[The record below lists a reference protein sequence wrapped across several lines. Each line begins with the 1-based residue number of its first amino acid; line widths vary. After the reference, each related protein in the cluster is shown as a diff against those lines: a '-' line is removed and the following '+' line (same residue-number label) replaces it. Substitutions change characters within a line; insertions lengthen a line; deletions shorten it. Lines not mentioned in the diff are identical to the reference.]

1 MKSDDP
7 KALDEIFI
15 SKKCAWLYY
24 VGRLNQNQIAKKVGL
39 SKMRVHRLIAFAEKK
54 GFVKTFV
61 EGGFDETLKY
71 ENILKEKYHLK
82 ISEVI
87 PIDDLKND
95 SIEMIAAAGA
105 RFIMNQINENNVN
118 EFGIGTGNTL
128 NTIAKWLPK
137 IDKEVDFITVNGSL
151 TSHNSIQTETGINQI
166 AHKTNGE
173 CYNVGIPLMAE
184 SIEQKKVL
192 EKIKFIKEMMNR
204 ANNTKVKILGVG
216 GLFETSQIVRSK
228 IFSKESI
235 EKIKQAGAVG
245 EVAGNFFDKNGK
257 FISIKETQKIASAD
271 IDSLK
276 KSTTVLVAGG
286 RHKISQIKSVLKSC
300 LFTGLITDEETAK
313 QL

>member
-1 MKSDDP
+1 MVLDDH

-39 SKMRVHRLIAFAEKK
+39 SKMRVHRLIAFAEKN

-61 EGGFDETLKY
+61 EGGFDETSKY

-87 PIDDLKND
+87 PIEDLNND
-95 SIEMIAAAGA
+95 PSEMIAAAGA

-128 NTIAKWLPK
+128 NNIAKWLPK
-137 IDKEVDFITVNGSL
+137 IDKEIDFITVNGSL

-173 CYNVGIPLMAE
+173 CYNVGIPLMVE
-184 SIEQKKVL
+184 SVEQKKIL
-192 EKIKFIKEMMNR
+192 EKIKFIKEIMNR

-257 FISIKETQKIASAD
+257 FISIKETQKITSAD
-271 IDSLK
+271 IDSFK

-286 RHKISQIKSVLKSC
+286 RYKISQIKSVLKSG

>member
-1 MKSDDP
+1 MVLDDP

-39 SKMRVHRLIAFAEKK
+39 SKMRVHRLIAFAEKN

-61 EGGFDETLKY
+61 EGGFDETSKY

-87 PIDDLKND
+87 PIEDLNND
-95 SIEMIAAAGA
+95 PSEMIAAAGA

-137 IDKEVDFITVNGSL
+137 IDKEIDFITVNGSL

-173 CYNVGIPLMAE
+173 CYNIGIPLMIE
-184 SIEQKKVL
+184 SVEQKKIL
-192 EKIKFIKEMMNR
+192 EKIKFIKKIMNR

-257 FISIKETQKIASAD
+257 FISIKETQKITSAD
-271 IDSLK
+271 IDSFK

-286 RHKISQIKSVLKSC
+286 RYKISQIKSVLKSG

>member
-1 MKSDDP
+1 MVLDDP

-39 SKMRVHRLIAFAEKK
+39 SKMRVHRLIAFAEKN

-61 EGGFDETLKY
+61 EGGFDETSKY

-87 PIDDLKND
+87 PIEDLKND
-95 SIEMIAAAGA
+95 PSEMIAAAGA
-105 RFIMNQINENNVN
+105 RFIMNQINENNVS

-128 NTIAKWLPK
+128 NNIAKWLPK
-137 IDKEVDFITVNGSL
+137 IDKEIDFITVNGSL

-173 CYNVGIPLMAE
+173 CYNVGIPLMVE
-184 SIEQKKVL
+184 SVEQKKIL
-192 EKIKFIKEMMNR
+192 EKIKFIKEIMNR

-235 EKIKQAGAVG
+235 EKIKKAGAVG

-257 FISIKETQKIASAD
+257 FISIKETEKITSAD
-271 IDSLK
+271 IDSFK

-286 RHKISQIKSVLKSC
+286 RHKISQIKSVLKSG

-313 QL
+313 HL

>member
-1 MKSDDP
+1 
-7 KALDEIFI
+7 
-15 SKKCAWLYY
+15 
-24 VGRLNQNQIAKKVGL
+24 
-39 SKMRVHRLIAFAEKK
+39 MRVHRLIAFAEKK

-71 ENILKEKYHLK
+71 ENILKKKYLLK

-95 SIEMIAAAGA
+95 PIEMIAAAGA
-105 RFIMNQINENNVN
+105 RFIMNQINENNIN

-137 IDKEVDFITVNGSL
+137 IDKEIDFITVNGSL

-173 CYNVGIPLMAE
+173 CYNVGIPLMVE
-184 SIEQKKVL
+184 SLEQKKVL

-235 EKIKQAGAVG
+235 EKIKQAGGVG

-257 FISIKETQKIASAD
+257 FISIKETEKITSAD

-286 RHKISQIKSVLKSC
+286 RHKISQIKSVLKSG

>member
-1 MKSDDP
+1 MVLDDP

-39 SKMRVHRLIAFAEKK
+39 SKMRVHRLIAFAEKN

-61 EGGFDETLKY
+61 EGGFDETSKY

-87 PIDDLKND
+87 PIEDLNND
-95 SIEMIAAAGA
+95 PNEMIGAAGA
-105 RFIMNQINENNVN
+105 RFIMNQINENNIS
-118 EFGIGTGNTL
+118 EFGIGTGNTV

-137 IDKEVDFITVNGSL
+137 INKKVDFITVNGSL

-166 AHKTNGE
+166 AYKTNGE
-173 CYNVGIPLMAE
+173 CYNVGIPLMVE
-184 SIEQKKVL
+184 SIDQKKVL
-192 EKIKFIKEMMNR
+192 EKIKFIKEIMNR
-204 ANNTKVKILGVG
+204 AKNTKIKILGVG
-216 GLFETSQIVRSK
+216 GLFDTSQIVKSK
-228 IFSKESI
+228 IFSKDSI
-235 EKIKQAGAVG
+235 EKLKKAGAVG

-257 FISIKETQKIASAD
+257 YISIKETQKITSAD
-271 IDSLK
+271 IDSFK
-276 KSTTVLVAGG
+276 ISTTVLVAGG
-286 RHKISQIKSVLKSC
+286 KQKFSQIKSVLKSG

-313 QL
+313 YL

>member
-1 MKSDDP
+1 MVLDDP

-39 SKMRVHRLIAFAEKK
+39 SKMRVHRLIAFAEKN

-61 EGGFDETLKY
+61 EGGFDETSKY

-87 PIDDLKND
+87 PIEDLNND
-95 SIEMIAAAGA
+95 PSEMIAAAGA
-105 RFIMNQINENNVN
+105 RFIMNQINENNVS

-128 NTIAKWLPK
+128 NNIAKWLPK
-137 IDKEVDFITVNGSL
+137 IDKEIDFITVNGSL

-173 CYNVGIPLMAE
+173 CYNVGIPLMVE
-184 SIEQKKVL
+184 SVEQKKIL
-192 EKIKFIKEMMNR
+192 EKIKFIKEIMNR

-216 GLFETSQIVRSK
+216 GLFETSQIVKSK

-257 FISIKETQKIASAD
+257 FISIKETQKITSAD
-271 IDSLK
+271 IDSFK

-286 RHKISQIKSVLKSC
+286 RYKISQIKSVLKSG

>member
-1 MKSDDP
+1 MVLDDP

-39 SKMRVHRLIAFAEKK
+39 SKMRVHRLIAFAEKN

-61 EGGFDETLKY
+61 EGGFDETSKY

-87 PIDDLKND
+87 PIEDLNND
-95 SIEMIAAAGA
+95 PSEMIAAAGA
-105 RFIMNQINENNVN
+105 RFIMNQINENNVS

-128 NTIAKWLPK
+128 NNIAKWLPK
-137 IDKEVDFITVNGSL
+137 IDKEIDFITVNGSL

-173 CYNVGIPLMAE
+173 CYNVGIPLMVE
-184 SIEQKKVL
+184 SVEQKKIL
-192 EKIKFIKEMMNR
+192 EKIKFIKEIMNR

-257 FISIKETQKIASAD
+257 FISIKETQKITSAD
-271 IDSLK
+271 IDSFK
-276 KSTTVLVAGG
+276 KSSTVLVAGG
-286 RHKISQIKSVLKSC
+286 RYKISQIKSVLKSG

>member
-1 MKSDDP
+1 MVLDDP

-39 SKMRVHRLIAFAEKK
+39 SKMRVHRLIAFAEKN

-61 EGGFDETLKY
+61 EGGFDETSKY

-87 PIDDLKND
+87 PIEDFNND
-95 SIEMIAAAGA
+95 PSEMIAAAGA

-128 NTIAKWLPK
+128 NNIAKWLPK
-137 IDKEVDFITVNGSL
+137 IDKEIDFITVNGSL

-173 CYNVGIPLMAE
+173 CYNVGIPLMVE
-184 SIEQKKVL
+184 SVEQKKIL
-192 EKIKFIKEMMNR
+192 EKIKFIKEIMNR

-257 FISIKETQKIASAD
+257 FISIKETQKITSAD
-271 IDSLK
+271 IDSFK

-286 RHKISQIKSVLKSC
+286 RYKISQIKSVLKSG

>member
-1 MKSDDP
+1 MVLDDP

-39 SKMRVHRLIAFAEKK
+39 SKMRVHRLIAFAEKN

-61 EGGFDETLKY
+61 EGGFDETSKY

-87 PIDDLKND
+87 PIEDLNND
-95 SIEMIAAAGA
+95 PSEMIAAAGA

-128 NTIAKWLPK
+128 NNIAKWLPK
-137 IDKEVDFITVNGSL
+137 IDKEIDFITVNGSL

-173 CYNVGIPLMAE
+173 CYNVGIPLMVE
-184 SIEQKKVL
+184 SVEQKKIL
-192 EKIKFIKEMMNR
+192 EKIKFIKEIMNR

-257 FISIKETQKIASAD
+257 FISIKETEKITSAD
-271 IDSLK
+271 IDSFK

-286 RHKISQIKSVLKSC
+286 RYKISQIKSVLKSG

>member
-1 MKSDDP
+1 MVLDDP

-39 SKMRVHRLIAFAEKK
+39 SKMRVHRLIAFAEKN

-61 EGGFDETLKY
+61 EGGFDETSKY

-87 PIDDLKND
+87 PIEDLNND
-95 SIEMIAAAGA
+95 PSEMIAAAGA
-105 RFIMNQINENNVN
+105 RFIMNQINENNVS

-128 NTIAKWLPK
+128 NNIAKWLPK
-137 IDKEVDFITVNGSL
+137 IDKEIDFITVNGSL

-173 CYNVGIPLMAE
+173 CYNVGIPLMVE
-184 SIEQKKVL
+184 SVEQKKIL
-192 EKIKFIKEMMNR
+192 EKIKFIKEIMNR

-257 FISIKETQKIASAD
+257 FISINETQKITSAD
-271 IDSLK
+271 IDSFK

-286 RHKISQIKSVLKSC
+286 RYKISQIKSVLKSG

>member
-1 MKSDDP
+1 MVLDDP

-39 SKMRVHRLIAFAEKK
+39 SKMRVHRLIAFAEKN

-61 EGGFDETLKY
+61 EGGFDETSKY

-87 PIDDLKND
+87 PIEDLNND
-95 SIEMIAAAGA
+95 PSEMIAAAGA
-105 RFIMNQINENNVN
+105 RFIMNQINENNVS

-137 IDKEVDFITVNGSL
+137 IDKEIDFITVNGSL

-173 CYNVGIPLMAE
+173 CYNVGIPLMVE
-184 SIEQKKVL
+184 SVEQKKIL
-192 EKIKFIKEMMNR
+192 EKIKFIKKIMNR

-257 FISIKETQKIASAD
+257 FISIKETQKITSAD
-271 IDSLK
+271 IDSFK

-286 RHKISQIKSVLKSC
+286 RYKISQIKSVLKSG

>member
-1 MKSDDP
+1 MVLDDP

-61 EGGFDETLKY
+61 EGGFDETSKY

-87 PIDDLKND
+87 PIEDLNND
-95 SIEMIAAAGA
+95 PSEMIAAAGA
-105 RFIMNQINENNVN
+105 RFIMNQINENNVS

-128 NTIAKWLPK
+128 NNIAKWLPK
-137 IDKEVDFITVNGSL
+137 IDKEIDFITVNGSL

-173 CYNVGIPLMAE
+173 CYNVGIPLMVE
-184 SIEQKKVL
+184 SVEQKKIL
-192 EKIKFIKEMMNR
+192 EKIKFIKEIMNR

-257 FISIKETQKIASAD
+257 FISIKETQKITSAD
-271 IDSLK
+271 IDSFK

-286 RHKISQIKSVLKSC
+286 RYKISQIKSVLKSG

>member
-1 MKSDDP
+1 MVLDDP

-39 SKMRVHRLIAFAEKK
+39 SKMRVHRLIAFAEKN

-61 EGGFDETLKY
+61 EGGFDETSKY

-87 PIDDLKND
+87 PIEDLNND
-95 SIEMIAAAGA
+95 PSEMIAAAGA
-105 RFIMNQINENNVN
+105 RFIMNQINENNVS

-128 NTIAKWLPK
+128 NNIAKWLPK
-137 IDKEVDFITVNGSL
+137 IDKEIDFITVNGSL

-173 CYNVGIPLMAE
+173 CYNVGIPLMVE
-184 SIEQKKVL
+184 SVEQKKIL
-192 EKIKFIKEMMNR
+192 EKIKFIKEIMNR

-257 FISIKETQKIASAD
+257 FISIKETQKITSAD
-271 IDSLK
+271 IDSFK

-286 RHKISQIKSVLKSC
+286 RYKISQIKSVLKSG

>member
-1 MKSDDP
+1 MLLDDP

-39 SKMRVHRLIAFAEKK
+39 SKMRVHRLIAFAEKN

-61 EGGFDETLKY
+61 EGGFDETSKY

-87 PIDDLKND
+87 PIEDLNND
-95 SIEMIAAAGA
+95 PSEMIAAAGA
-105 RFIMNQINENNVN
+105 RFIMNQINENNVS

-128 NTIAKWLPK
+128 NNIAKWLPK
-137 IDKEVDFITVNGSL
+137 IDKEIDFITVNGSL

-173 CYNVGIPLMAE
+173 CYNVGIPLMVE
-184 SIEQKKVL
+184 SVEQKKIL
-192 EKIKFIKEMMNR
+192 EKIKFIKEIMNR

-257 FISIKETQKIASAD
+257 FISIKETQKITSAD
-271 IDSLK
+271 IDSFK

-286 RHKISQIKSVLKSC
+286 RYKISQIKSVLKSG